1 MTSGCI
7 VAVMSLVIALFLTLQ
22 LAAPFGDADAKA
34 VSADGDGFVV
44 EVSVEAPS
52 GPDAVLVR
60 IVDAGRELPPVAL
73 SPLGDGRYGG
83 FLTLSEVRDVR
94 VAFEAR
100 LGVDVVTSDL
110 VTLTDLGV
118 DPVVF
123 DSLTTFQDP
132 VTSDA
137 DTGPSNLPLIFGVV
151 LGLASL
157 VALTVWARSVD
168 KWSGNPDNTANVDQT
183 TPSESDLP

>member
-1 MTSGCI
+1 MP
-7 VAVMSLVIALFLTLQ
+7 LVIALFLTLQ

-34 VSADGDGFVV
+34 VSMDGEFVV

-52 GPDAVLVR
+52 GPDAVVAR

-83 FLTLSEVRDVR
+83 FLTFSEVRDVR
-94 VAFEAR
+94 IAFEAR

-123 DSLTTFQDP
+123 DRLGTFQAP
-132 VTSDA
+132 A
-137 DTGPSNLPLIFGVV
+137 AGGEDTGPSNLPLLFGVLLAV
-151 LGLASL
+151 ASL
-157 VALTVWARSVD
+157 AALAVWAQSVD
-168 KWSGNPDNTANVDQT
+168 KWSGNTDNTGNVDQT
-183 TPSESDLP
+183 DPDESDRS